1 MNHRWAIRSN
11 LICFHL
17 QFIEIYIYWCINDL
31 RAAITVSF
39 CLFGWAD
46 SLPSMNIEHPRCKL
60 VKCPRLT
67 ANSWRYMMQTSANY
81 FFIICIP
88 VSNLFRTAGFAMLV
102 RTDSRWECIT
112 DQPIY
117 QLKGLGVREDT
128 TISKNFKWLQVY
140 QGKVGGF
147 STTYPWPTNLDP
159 GTWRRCMQKLQV
171 TPGVSRKGGW
181 VLSQKVQ

>member
-1 MNHRWAIRSN
+1 MYQRFAGCYN
-11 LICFHL
+11 
-17 QFIEIYIYWCINDL
+17 
-31 RAAITVSF
+31 
-39 CLFGWAD
+39 CLFLFVWLSRFSA
-46 SLPSMNIEHPRCKL
+46 IHEHWTSSIQTPCKL